1 MSASQ
6 PLVFLCDT
14 YIIQNIHSFG
24 IIFLNYHKV
33 GLVSGGSNCYNL
45 DTIYSISLLLIGN
58 FYRKGIAMNFKFDK
72 KYLYWG
78 ITALLVLVGAILFYY
93 LLFHRSN
100 FMGGL
105 SQFITIAMPII
116 DGFVLA
122 YLFTPILNKIEK
134 KLIIP
139 LYNKAGISMTPKT
152 KRRIRGISILATLVL
167 IFLILYELFALIL
180 PEIVRS
186 IQSIIFQFPI
196 YVNNLSNWALLLL
209 KDNPDLEA
217 TVDALIN
224 QYSAK
229 VLEYVNTNLLPHINE
244 LLKTVSLSV
253 IGIFKALWNLVI
265 GFIISIYLLGS
276 KEKFAGQAKK
286 IVYAVLDRKAGNEMI
301 SNFRFIH
308 STFIGFIGG
317 KIVDSILIGILCF
330 ICTSIIGTP
339 YAILVSMII
348 GVTNVIP
355 FFGPWIGGIPSALLV
370 LMVDPKQ
377 ALYFGILIIFIQQF
391 DGNILGPKILG
402 DSTGLSG
409 FWVIF
414 AITIFGGLV
423 GVLGMVVGVPIF
435 AVFYAGVKSLVNRKL
450 QKKNLPTDLS
460 PYMTLGQI
468 EDSMAFTEYIPP
480 VKKKAKNKPVRPAD
494 PTGNAPKET

>member
-1 MSASQ
+1 
-6 PLVFLCDT
+6 
-14 YIIQNIHSFG
+14 
-24 IIFLNYHKV
+24 
-33 GLVSGGSNCYNL
+33 
-45 DTIYSISLLLIGN
+45 
-58 FYRKGIAMNFKFDK
+58 MNFKFDK

-78 ITALLVLVGAILFYY
+78 ITAFLALAGAILFYY

-105 SQFITIAMPII
+105 NRFVTIAMPII

-152 KRRIRGISILATLVL
+152 RRRIRGISILATLVL

-253 IGIFKALWNLVI
+253 IGVFKALWNLII

-330 ICTSIIGTP
+330 VCTSIIGTP

-414 AITIFGGLV
+414 AITIFGGLF

-450 QKKNLPTDLS
+450 KKKNLPTDLS

-468 EDSMAFTEYIPP
+468 EESMAFTEYVPP
-480 VKKKAKNKPVRPAD
+480 IKKKAKNKPARPAD

>member
-1 MSASQ
+1 M
-6 PLVFLCDT
+6 
-14 YIIQNIHSFG
+14 
-24 IIFLNYHKV
+24 K
-33 GLVSGGSNCYNL
+33 
-45 DTIYSISLLLIGN
+45 
-58 FYRKGIAMNFKFDK
+58 FKFDK

-78 ITALLVLVGAILFYY
+78 LTGFLALAGAILFYY
-93 LLFHRSN
+93 ILFHRSN
-100 FMGGL
+100 FMGGIDR
-105 SQFITIAMPII
+105 FITIAMPII

-122 YLFTPILNKIEK
+122 YLFTPILNMLEK
-134 KLIIP
+134 KLIKP
-139 LYNKAGISMTPKT
+139 LCKKAGIAMTPKV
-152 KRRIRGISILATLVL
+152 KSRIRAGSILATLAVVL
-167 IFLILYELFALIL
+167 LVVYELFALII
-180 PEIVRS
+180 PEVVRS

-196 YVNNLSNWALLLL
+196 YVNNLSDWALLLL
-209 KDNPDLEA
+209 KDNPELEA
-217 TVDALIN
+217 TVDALID

-229 VLEYVNTNLLPHINE
+229 AMEFVNTNLLPHVNE

-253 IGIFKALWNLVI
+253 IGVFKALWNLVI

-286 IVYAVLDRKAGNEMI
+286 IVYAVFDRKAGNELV

-317 KIVDSILIGILCF
+317 KIIDSIIIGIICF
-330 ICTSIIGTP
+330 VCTSIIGTP
-339 YAILVSMII
+339 YSILVSVII

-402 DSTGLSG
+402 DSTGLSS

-414 AITIFGGLV
+414 SITIFGGFF
-423 GVLGMVVGVPIF
+423 GVLGMIVGVPIF
-435 AVFYAGVKSLVNRKL
+435 AVLYAGVKSLVNRHL
-450 QKKNLPTDLS
+450 QKRNLPTDLG
-460 PYMTLGQI
+460 PYMTVGQI
-468 EDSMAFTEYIPP
+468 EESMAFTEYVPP
-480 VKKKAKNKPVRPAD
+480 VKKKGSSRQVPKQTGTDNDKPQ
-494 PTGNAPKET
+494 K